1 MMCYNNTNSTN
12 VDQYITTTDQFYN
25 CSNSLVY
32 ERDDIILRSVYFTF
46 KTASFNETEVNW
58 EDFTETLIHGKCQ
71 TLRNLPELEEAYNFK
86 AILNESIP
94 APYKIWLHDPDYFVT
109 SLNPSGTPRLETTLT
124 LHGTYYNSQLLICC
138 KESRIILLKDKML
151 GVSSISEQR
160 SIFS

>member
-1 MMCYNNTNSTN
+1 MMCYNNTNSSN
-12 VDQYITTTDQFYN
+12 VDQYVTTTNQFYN

-86 AILNESIP
+86 AILNESIA

-109 SLNPSGTPRLETTLT
+109 SLKVRAITLIPRKTRKYEYDIKS
-124 LHGTYYNSQLLICC
+124 LHINVINR
-138 KESRIILLKDKML
+138 K
-151 GVSSISEQR
+151 
-160 SIFS
+160 FNH

>member
-12 VDQYITTTDQFYN
+12 VDQYVTTTDQFYN
-25 CSNSLVY
+25 GSNSLVY
-32 ERDDIILRSVYFTF
+32 EREDIILRSVYFTF

-86 AILNESIP
+86 AILNESIA

-124 LHGTYYNSQLLICC
+124 LHGIMSYYKFFYTRMNHYVL
-138 KESRIILLKDKML
+138 
-151 GVSSISEQR
+151 
-160 SIFS
+160 F

>member
-12 VDQYITTTDQFYN
+12 VDQYVTTTDQFYN

-32 ERDDIILRSVYFTF
+32 EREEIILWSVYFTF

-71 TLRNLPELEEAYNFK
+71 TLRNLPELKEAYNFK
-86 AILNESIP
+86 AILNESIA

-124 LHGTYYNSQLLICC
+124 LHGIMSYHKFFYTRMNHYLLF
-138 KESRIILLKDKML
+138 LKDKM
-151 GVSSISEQR
+151 
-160 SIFS
+160 